1 MNDQKSPSILGDTP
15 APFSGQPRITGVAPE
30 FDQVFAEWTKNKT
43 PATNTRLLNTV
54 QPVVDTAL
62 SSYAEA
68 ASPAL
73 KSRARLLALQSME
86 SYDPAKGN
94 VRTHLLTNLQRLRR
108 LNAQHQNIIKVPEQV
123 GLDFQK
129 IDTAQEDLRDQLSR
143 DPSDEELADYTGLSV
158 RRIRKVR
165 SFNKPVATGM
175 TDQETTD
182 DIGGD
187 IASSVPG
194 RENDKTN
201 AWLDFVYDDLTPT
214 DKLIMDMTLG
224 RHGRRRVSTQEIAKK
239 LNISPGA
246 VSQRA
251 AKIQAMLDARFRHNF

>member
-15 APFSGQPRITGVAPE
+15 APFSGQPRVTGVAPE
-30 FDQVFAEWTKNKT
+30 FDQVFTEWTKNKT

-73 KSRARLLALQSME
+73 KSRARLLALQAME

-182 DIGGD
+182 DVGGD
-187 IASSVPG
+187 VASSVPG

-251 AKIQAMLDARFRHNF
+251 AKIQAMIDARYRHNF